1 MEKLPQVKVLTAHSV
16 ADLNNKISE
25 LLKQGWEVVGGH
37 QVVIKHTQNRFAGL
51 QHKDT
56 INELE
61 SSITVKKLS

>member
-61 SSITVKKLS
+61 YSITVKKLA